1 MCILYDY
8 FMETQYVFT
17 SKTLRYC
24 KTASAPGLAR
34 NLSQIELQY
43 FKFKVVE
50 MEDITRS
57 NYGRPPGLCEASG
70 SVGLARRQS
79 VYYDKSCANY
89 TSEGG
94 KVRGRHDEL

>member
-1 MCILYDY
+1 
-8 FMETQYVFT
+8 METQYVFT

-24 KTASAPGLAR
+24 ETASAPGLAR

-43 FKFKVVE
+43 FKFRVVE

-57 NYGRPPGLCEASG
+57 NYGRPPGLCGCEASG